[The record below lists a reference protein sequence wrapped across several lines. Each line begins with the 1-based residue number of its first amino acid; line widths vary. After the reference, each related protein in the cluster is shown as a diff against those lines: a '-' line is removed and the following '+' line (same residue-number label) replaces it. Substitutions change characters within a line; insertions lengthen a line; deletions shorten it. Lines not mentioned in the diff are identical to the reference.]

1 MFYTWQ
7 TQIRNRFQAVVPP
20 SVWLCEMIEL
30 ASLDLSLFFMLQ
42 EGKILTIK
50 TTEQTAIVTRFFV
63 LIKASRN
70 SPKTPTMLYC
80 NQ

>member
-1 MFYTWQ
+1 
-7 TQIRNRFQAVVPP
+7 
-20 SVWLCEMIEL
+20 MIEL

-42 EGKILTIK
+42 EGKIVTIK
-50 TTEQTAIVTRFFV
+50 ITEQTAIVTRFFV